1 MHNPMQEIPD
11 PPGDWVLADE
21 PGECIVS
28 LTKKYKDESIL
39 VEMNINDQV
48 RSSVSWIPPR
58 LAGLNGS
65 DSRAIIC
72 AALILECFMSQLCCC
87 KRNQCKRKD
96 QMWVKVQFFR
106 P

>member
-1 MHNPMQEIPD
+1 MLKSVQEIAD

-48 RSSVSWIPPR
+48 RSSADWIV
-58 LAGLNGS
+58 
-65 DSRAIIC
+65 
-72 AALILECFMSQLCCC
+72 LCSE
-87 KRNQCKRKD
+87 RKD
-96 QMWVKVQFFR
+96 GDLTADSQVLPGACPCDCIQSHHNMR
-106 P
+106 